1 METYRRVLKPG
12 ETMDVYVRHRGQL
25 LRGERNETRIAEVGL
40 FDVTITP
47 KRPLRVG
54 SRVRLMRLDNRPDP
68 DNGDYIRIEAACTVE
83 DTGIE
88 GDIVG
93 IRAAEM
99 NVVEL
104 VVRNE
109 KDWSMTELAY
119 LSVRR
124 ASGVTVELGALV
136 NLLLWVLGWVLV
148 AGREIPTE
156 DANVVINAELPRG
169 NGWGE

>member
-1 METYRRVLKPG
+1 TME
-12 ETMDVYVRHRGQL
+12 VYVRHRGQL

-47 KRPLRVG
+47 AKPLHVG
-54 SRVRLMRLDNRPDP
+54 GRVRLMRLDNRPDP
-68 DNGDYIRIEAACTVE
+68 SHGDYIRVGATCTVE

-88 GDIVG
+88 GDIIG
-93 IRAAEM
+93 IRA
-99 NVVEL
+99 VERKMVEF

-124 ASGVTVELGALV
+124 SRGVTIELGALM
-136 NLLLWVLGWVLV
+136 NFLLWVLGWCLV
-148 AGREIPTE
+148 VGREVPTE
-156 DANVVINAELPRG
+156 DTDVVIAAELPRG
-169 NGWGE
+169 NGWRE